1 VPALLALAL
10 AGCSTTAEKSARL
23 ERAAKAREAAHG
35 DGAAAHGVSV
45 KRASRVV
52 KVTAT
57 AILHSSEGTA
67 AAVTLHNT
75 SARALRDVPIEIHVL
90 DAHGRAL
97 YSNTVSGLGAPLTS
111 LSALPAHATLTWVD
125 DQIPA
130 AGTPASVT
138 AEAGEG
144 APIGGAVPRLSI
156 AGTHAVEDPS
166 NGPGAEG
173 TVVND
178 SAITQRELVV
188 FALAR
193 RGSRIVAAGR
203 AVLPQAPARGRSHFQ
218 LFFIGSPRGAQ
229 LQFAVPAS
237 TLG

>member
-10 AGCSTTAEKSARL
+10 AGCSTTAETSARL
-23 ERAAKAREAAHG
+23 ERAAKAREAA
-35 DGAAAHGVSV
+35 DGGGSAAHGVRV
-45 KRASRVV
+45 ERPSRVV

-57 AILHSSEGTA
+57 AVLHSSEGTA
-67 AAVTLHNT
+67 AAVTLRNT
-75 SARALRDVPIEIHVL
+75 SGRTLHEVPIEIHVL
-90 DAHGRAL
+90 DAHGKAL

-111 LSALPAHATLTWVD
+111 LSVLPAHATLTWVD

-138 AEAGEG
+138 AKVGEG
-144 APIGGAVPRLSI
+144 AAILGAPHLSV
-156 AGTHAVEDPS
+156 AGAHAIEDPS

-173 TVVND
+173 IVVNE
-178 SAITQRELVV
+178 SRVAQRELVV

-193 RGSRIVAAGR
+193 RGGRIVAAGR
-203 AVLPQAPARGRSHFQ
+203 AVLPQAPAHARSRFQ
-218 LFFIGSPRGAQ
+218 LFFIGSPHGAPLQ
-229 LQFAVPAS
+229 LAVPAS